1 MGCYEVLGYCSNVGT
16 DAVIASAAVLVL
28 CWLQSPAVL
37 YRCSQ
42 CHLKS
47 FHLSSSSVTLYIYH
61 ELNTLYSKQIYCI
74 HKMLVAKNTRDTQ
87 V

>member
-37 YRCSQ
+37 YC
-42 CHLKS
+42 CPLKS
-47 FHLSSSSVTLYIYH
+47 FHFSSSSVTLYIYH
-61 ELNTLYSKQIYCI
+61 ELYTLYSKQIYCI
-74 HKMLVAKNTRDTQ
+74 HVMLVAKNTRDTQ